1 MAQVAMVAMAM
12 IHARSSGGFLDHL
25 FGAAVPSDL
34 CAAFHQ
40 PCQGE
45 FGGGKEGISGGER
58 WLPTPEKWCSEKICV
73 MADGRFFQRIAH
85 PFWWWGSAPCK
96 SVVGESS
103 NGPTSNVQRQDGNEK
118 IRPTNTVGSEESNV
132 FDV

>member
-12 IHARSSGGFLDHL
+12 IHARSSGGFLEHL
-25 FGAAVPSDL
+25 FGAAGPSDL

-45 FGGGKEGISGGER
+45 FGGEKEGISGGER

-85 PFWWWGSAPCK
+85 PF
-96 SVVGESS
+96 
-103 NGPTSNVQRQDGNEK
+103 
-118 IRPTNTVGSEESNV
+118 
-132 FDV
+132 